1 MLRTT
6 RRNRESASRK
16 TLKRQVYAQ
25 TGGARWFTLDNDKD
39 NTRLKHWADE
49 IAEAVTSNILP
60 ESLNQLTKPDATP
73 QQQLDAFIDAHR
85 YQDTLLQLSISIA
98 KKQASIPEDLNIK
111 TASENIT
118 KLTDSLDAS
127 AKKYAFDVITFLN
140 LEYPKDS
147 TDKLSYIFTAK
158 KIRISDIL
166 LEPFM
171 LKNMFINGIAN
182 IFIAL
187 KENDSDIQFLREQK
201 EKPDFKGIIAL
212 YAAYW
217 KKYIEK
223 QSVEYTGSFLTGSF
237 YLTQRKDEFSEGILH
252 HTNPD
257 YAPFFQQFAE
267 LVVKDINAIKATE
280 CKNYFYISS
289 ENHRLWANL
298 VTDIFKIY
306 LGKPKI
312 GIVDIIA
319 LFDITKY
326 TDTTECT
333 NPNGVS
339 TNFMP
344 PDTAKSTILNT
355 VVTPSMLLNQID
367 PPLLSFILH
376 LTHVID
382 ENEGLRMKQIEEK
395 EPGKLAEFKA
405 KFGRA

>member
-25 TGGARWFTLDNDKD
+25 TGGALWFTLDNDKD

-49 IAEAVTSNILP
+49 IAEKVEKGILP
-60 ESLNQLTKPDATP
+60 ESLKNLTNPDALP

-85 YQDTLLQLSISIA
+85 YQDTLLQLSTSIV
-98 KKQASIPEDLNIK
+98 KKIADIPVDLNIQ
-111 TASENIT
+111 TASTNIT
-118 KLTDSLDAS
+118 KITLEVDTL
-127 AKKYAFDVITFLN
+127 AKTYAYDVITFLK
-140 LEYPKDS
+140 LDYPSPS
-147 TDKLSYIFTAK
+147 TDKITYTFTEK

-187 KENDSDIQFLREQK
+187 KANDSDIQFLRTQSSNVEYK
-201 EKPDFKGIIAL
+201 NIIKL
-212 YAAYW
+212 YAEYW
-217 KKYIEK
+217 AKYVNK
-223 QSVEYTGSFLTGSF
+223 QCVEYTGSFLTGSF
-237 YLTQRKDEFSEGILH
+237 YLTQQKDEFSKEILY
-252 HTNPD
+252 PKGGD
-257 YAPFFQQFAE
+257 SFFAQFAD

-289 ENHRLWANL
+289 ENHRLWADL
-298 VTDIFKIY
+298 VTDILKIY

-319 LFDITKY
+319 LFDTTKY
-326 TDTTECT
+326 TNKTPCPH
-333 NPNGVS
+333 PNGVS

-344 PDTAKSTILNT
+344 SGTDESTILNT
-355 VVTPSMLLNQID
+355 VVTPSMLLTQID

-395 EPGKLAEFKA
+395 ENGKLAEFKA